1 MCKILN
7 QLHDIVALFGV
18 SSLNMW
24 LTSLVPPCVLE
35 FLWAVIITH
44 YYDIMLLITKT
55 LSTLFW
61 LLIYNNI
68 TKKIVLFIIEQ
79 NGIILCMHDNVE
91 LDQYPCKSISDIS
104 VWTALIK

>member
-55 LSTLFW
+55 LSSLCW

-68 TKKIVLFIIEQ
+68 PKKMVLFIIEQ

-91 LDQYPCKSISDIS
+91 LDKYPCKSISDIS